1 MTEEMH
7 ANQSNTK
14 PRKRRIKGFIGRDSD
29 VHPYIEW
36 RAEMTKHVPG
46 LVLNSRIA

>member
-1 MTEEMH
+1 M
-7 ANQSNTK
+7 NQTQSL
-14 PRKRRIKGFIGRDSD
+14 RREIKGFIRRDSD

-36 RAEMTKHVPG
+36 RAEMTYHVPG